1 MDNDQTFTYDDEWD
15 KTGYPY
21 TPYGILEKHP
31 RYLWYRTVKEYSR
44 LRLSKG
50 DDKMAALSGLAKQ
63 MQDLRLGDRYIVG
76 LWEKTLLLDLLWNVR
91 FYHSAPKSR
100 IARYP
105 TWSWASSPY
114 QVEWESGVQG
124 INIPL
129 DCTRVEDI
137 KVTNRG
143 PSHMADCVEAKIT
156 LMAPLLNA
164 SSLLTACQAR
174 QVASLESGSTARP
187 QPFDHLY
194 PEPSDGGSFIQDVT
208 SAELSG
214 CLIPLAAGYEFS
226 PDIDAIHVQKEQ
238 SSGCY
243 RRVGRATLSH
253 AATTSYKQWN
263 EFRNRYQENTSTRE
277 AR

>member
-31 RYLWYRTVKEYSR
+31 R
-44 LRLSKG
+44 G
-50 DDKMAALSGLAKQ
+50 GDKMAALSELAKQ
-63 MQDLRLGDRYIVG
+63 MQDLRLGDRYMVG
-76 LWEKTLLLDLLWNVR
+76 LWEKTLLLDLLWNVQG
-91 FYHSAPKSR
+91 YHSAPESR

-124 INIPL
+124 VNKPL

-143 PSHMADCVEAKIT
+143 PSQMADCVEAKIT
-156 LMAPLLNA
+156 LMAPLLDA

-174 QVASLESGSTARP
+174 EVASLESGSTARP
-187 QPFDHLY
+187 RPFDHLY
-194 PEPSDGGSFIQDVT
+194 PEPYDAVITNLDHLTSLLQDY
-208 SAELSG
+208 
-214 CLIPLAAGYEFS
+214 LAASYLS
-226 PDIDAIHVQKEQ
+226 PP
-238 SSGCY
+238 
-243 RRVGRATLSH
+243 ATSFRPISMLSM
-253 AATTSYKQWN
+253 SKK
-263 EFRNRYQENTSTRE
+263 NTVAVVTGE
-277 AR
+277 LVVPP